1 MLTDATIQVLG
12 PDAIASAP
20 QSLGGEDFAWFLES
34 IPGALARLGTRGCDM
49 ADDLD
54 LHQGTFD
61 VDEQAIG
68 VGVKV
73 MVATALGALGGAS
86 AREPLPGA
94 AALG

>member
-1 MLTDATIQVLG
+1 
-12 PDAIASAP
+12 
-20 QSLGGEDFAWFLES
+20 
-34 IPGALARLGTRGCDM
+34 M
-49 ADDLD
+49 ADGLD

-73 MVATALGALGGAS
+73 MVATARGALGGAS